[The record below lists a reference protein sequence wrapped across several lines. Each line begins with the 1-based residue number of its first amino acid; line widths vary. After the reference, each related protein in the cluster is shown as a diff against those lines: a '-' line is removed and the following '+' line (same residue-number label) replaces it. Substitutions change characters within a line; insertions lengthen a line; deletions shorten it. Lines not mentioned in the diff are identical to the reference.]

1 MDFKK
6 CFLSIVLVF
15 FSAMVVSYAEGS
27 EAKVVKKQA
36 SILVIDFPNKTMNEL
51 RQILLEK
58 SKRMALSEI
67 YGEIVRSETE
77 VENFVLSHDLIS
89 SKALGIIRI
98 KGTPR
103 YYNGSSLGELCV
115 SIEAFVT
122 QEDLIKF
129 EAKRVVIESFCLSD
143 SNAPLAKLRSMAREA
158 AYIEIIK
165 RHNPSLE
172 GIGIDDAKSVIHD
185 FYLSNENV
193 DVNSGAYCM
202 DISASII
209 PIEIEV
215 LAGSNKSPK
224 DKAIANRTIVK
235 DKQTKGAQIIRDSL
249 KIKREFIGH
258 DKLIYNDKQIFTRN
272 HIREATASPDG
283 KRIIVL
289 ARDKSN
295 VLLCVV
301 NWDGSEIVY
310 HRSDWTPSCS
320 QLSNIVWTSNDSFR
334 LRIGCK
340 RLGDYNKLERGTYNV
355 KIDKFNSIVS
365 LKLFNGN

>member
-1 MDFKK
+1 MCCLFVQSALLGPLMFKSKVLMTGYSTEAISLFEEKVMDFKK

-15 FSAMVVSYAEGS
+15 FSAMVASYAEGS

-143 SNAPLAKLRSMAREA
+143 PNAPLAKLRSMAREA
-158 AYIEIIK
+158 AYIEI
-165 RHNPSLE
+165 
-172 GIGIDDAKSVIHD
+172 
-185 FYLSNENV
+185 
-193 DVNSGAYCM
+193 
-202 DISASII
+202 SA
-209 PIEIEV
+209 
-215 LAGSNKSPK
+215 
-224 DKAIANRTIVK
+224 T
-235 DKQTKGAQIIRDSL
+235 
-249 KIKREFIGH
+249 
-258 DKLIYNDKQIFTRN
+258 
-272 HIREATASPDG
+272 
-283 KRIIVL
+283 
-289 ARDKSN
+289 
-295 VLLCVV
+295 
-301 NWDGSEIVY
+301 
-310 HRSDWTPSCS
+310 
-320 QLSNIVWTSNDSFR
+320 
-334 LRIGCK
+334 
-340 RLGDYNKLERGTYNV
+340 
-355 KIDKFNSIVS
+355 
-365 LKLFNGN
+365 